1 MCCVVCA
8 LACALS
14 EWALLLLWPLWL
26 LLLMLMLLLLRC
38 YCYDCCCCCCFAFHL
53 SLCMCFKMN
62 AHIFLCAPV
71 QLFICC
77 VILLFIYLF
86 LLFLCMG
93 MSVCAFFCAILLL
106 STHTPFRLLSLSFS
120 HLTHTLLLAL
130 DFSASRFDL
139 SLGWFMWFF
148 LLLLALFLI
157 AYSVL
162 LSFSEC
168 LLCCCCCR
176 LCVSTREST
185 IFLWLHHHLCFSFMV
200 VIFLCTQT
208 EIQIHA
214 PHSAPPSNNR
224 FSPTAATQDFFPAI
238 NFIMLHAFLLLWMRE
253 NNCTALVWCG
263 VV

>member
-1 MCCVVCA
+1 
-8 LACALS
+8 
-14 EWALLLLWPLWL
+14 
-26 LLLMLMLLLLRC
+26 
-38 YCYDCCCCCCFAFHL
+38 
-53 SLCMCFKMN
+53 MN

-176 LCVSTREST
+176 LCVSTRERAPSFYGCTIIYVFPSWLLFSCVHKQKYKST
-185 IFLWLHHHLCFSFMV
+185 LRTPHHHPTTVSHL
-200 VIFLCTQT
+200 LL
-208 EIQIHA
+208 
-214 PHSAPPSNNR
+214 PHKI
-224 FSPTAATQDFFPAI
+224 FFPPLI
-238 NFIMLHAFLLLWMRE
+238 SLCYMLFCCCECAKTIARH
-253 NNCTALVWCG
+253 
-263 VV
+263 